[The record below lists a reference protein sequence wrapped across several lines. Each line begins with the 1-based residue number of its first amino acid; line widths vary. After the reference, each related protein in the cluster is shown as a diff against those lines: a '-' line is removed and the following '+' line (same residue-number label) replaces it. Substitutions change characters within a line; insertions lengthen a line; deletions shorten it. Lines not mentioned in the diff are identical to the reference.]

1 MSPLA
6 GNSTNFVDSDVKSA
20 KLCLETADL
29 LHNNPLF
36 PTDRSIVTLFEPC
49 AKKKME
55 IFPSRCGKNGQ

>member
-1 MSPLA
+1 MNLFA
-6 GNSTNFVDSDVKSA
+6 GNSTNFVDSEMKSA

-36 PTDRSIVTLFEPC
+36 PTDRSIVTLFAPC

-55 IFPSRCGKNGQ
+55 IFPRLCGKNG